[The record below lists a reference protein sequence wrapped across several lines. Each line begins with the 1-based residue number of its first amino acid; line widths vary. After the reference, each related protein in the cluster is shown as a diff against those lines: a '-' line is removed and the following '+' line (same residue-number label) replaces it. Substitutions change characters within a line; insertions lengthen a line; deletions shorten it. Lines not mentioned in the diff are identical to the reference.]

1 MAGKIIVTD
10 KVIEKALASNLSVN
24 EVLAKEYEGH
34 IIDKRKSN
42 PAFEKMSPIKMAMF
56 DAGIDGTSTIKQFN
70 TSGAGEWLLPAF
82 IDTRLRESVGGSD
95 MLSYVV
101 NSTVGVDGLS
111 VVAAS
116 LDLVNDETNKK
127 NIMKSRVAEGAD
139 LPLAVIKL
147 GEQALAMYKHGR
159 AVQATYE
166 ALQYMRVDLFSKT
179 IDAIANDVAKQ
190 QLGNAINVLVNGDGN
205 NNKAAEIETATA
217 NTITY
222 DDILNVMTTFQDK
235 SGLPITT
242 VIAGKKFFDQIFKMT
257 FDTDKMAGADYRFSI
272 STPQFSAQNVN
283 LIYDNR
289 VPQSGGK
296 DIAIFLNS
304 DMALVKY
311 VANGSNIREMANNIR
326 NQTRLGTI
334 SEISAFSKFN
344 KDAVLCLKSGT

>member
-1 MAGKIIVTD
+1 MANKIIVTD
-10 KVIEKALASNLSVN
+10 KVIEKALSSNLSVN
-24 EVLAKEYEGH
+24 EVLAKEYEGD
-34 IIDKRKSN
+34 IADKRKSN

-56 DAGIDGTSTIKQFN
+56 DAGIDGTSIIKQFN

-116 LDLVNDETNKK
+116 LDLVNDESNKK
-127 NIMKSRVAEGAD
+127 NIMKSRVAEGSD

-147 GEQALAMYKHGR
+147 GEQALTMYKHGR

-205 NNKAAEIETATA
+205 SNKAAEIETAAA

-222 DDILNVMTTFQDK
+222 DDILNVMTTFHDK

-257 FDTDKMAGADYRFSI
+257 FDTDKMAGADYRFAI

>member
-1 MAGKIIVTD
+1 MSNKIIVTD
-10 KVIEKALASNLSVN
+10 KVIEKALSSNASVN
-24 EVLAKEYEGH
+24 DILYKEYEGE
-34 IIDKRKSN
+34 IIDRRKSN
-42 PAFEKMSPIKMAMF
+42 SAFDKMTPIKMAMF
-56 DAGIDGTSTIKQFN
+56 DAGISGTSIIKDF
-70 TSGAGEWLLPAF
+70 TTAGAGDWLLPAF
-82 IDTRLRESVGGSD
+82 IDTRLRESIGGSD

-205 NNKAAEIETATA
+205 NNRAAEIETAA
-217 NTITY
+217 ADTITY
-222 DDILNVMTTFQDK
+222 DDILNVMTTFMDK

-257 FDTDKMAGADYRFSI
+257 FDADKMAGADYRFAI

>member
-1 MAGKIIVTD
+1 MANKIVVTD
-10 KVIEKALASNLSVN
+10 KVIEKALSSNASVN
-24 EVLAKEYEGH
+24 DILYKEYEGE
-34 IIDKRKSN
+34 IIDRRKSN
-42 PAFEKMSPIKMAMF
+42 SAFDKMTPIKMAMF
-56 DAGIDGTSTIKQFN
+56 DAGISGTSIIKDF
-70 TSGAGEWLLPAF
+70 TTAGAGDWLLPAF
-82 IDTRLRESVGGSD
+82 IDTRLRESIGGSD

-205 NNKAAEIETATA
+205 NNRAAEIETAA
-217 NTITY
+217 ADTITY
-222 DDILNVMTTFQDK
+222 DDILNVMTTFMDK

-257 FDTDKMAGADYRFSI
+257 FDTDKMAGADYRFAI

-289 VPQSGGK
+289 VPQSSGK

>member
-205 NNKAAEIETATA
+205 NNKAAEIETAAA

>member
-1 MAGKIIVTD
+1 MANKIVVTD
-10 KVIEKALASNLSVN
+10 KVIEKALASNFSVN
-24 EVLAKEYEGH
+24 EVLAKEYEGE
-34 IIDKRKSN
+34 IADRRKSN
-42 PAFEKMSPIKMAMF
+42 PAFEKFSPIKMAMF
-56 DAGIDGTSTIKQFN
+56 DAGIDGTSIIKQFN

-82 IDTRLRESVGGSD
+82 IDTRLRESVGTSD

-116 LDLVNDETNKK
+116 LDLLNDETNKK
-127 NIMKSRVAEGAD
+127 NIEKARVSEGAD

-147 GEQALAMYKHGR
+147 GEQAIKMFKRGR
-159 AVQATYE
+159 AVEATYE

-179 IDAIANDVAKQ
+179 IDAIGNDVAKQ
-190 QLGNAINVLVNGDGN
+190 QFGDAITALIHGDGN
-205 NNKAAEIETATA
+205 NNKAPEIETASA
-217 NTITY
+217 DVITY
-222 DDILNVMTTFQDK
+222 DDVIKVMTTFYDK

-242 VIAGKKFFDQIFKMT
+242 AIAGEKFFSQLFKML
-257 FDTDKMAGADYRFSI
+257 FDVDKANGADYRLTF
-272 STPQFSAQNVN
+272 STPQFGVQNIN
-283 LIYDNR
+283 LIYDKR

-296 DIAIFLNS
+296 DQVIFLNS

-334 SEISAFSKFN
+334 SEIAAFSKFN